1 MHALEA
7 ISDPATYMG
16 VDVPVVMECSILAME
31 FTSVSYDFCNREAN
45 MLANGLAKH
54 CLSSRIS
61 ESWESSVPD
70 FVLQL
75 YVNDLAII

>member
-1 MHALEA
+1 
-7 ISDPATYMG
+7 
-16 VDVPVVMECSILAME
+16 ME
-31 FTSVSYDFCNREAN
+31 FTSVSFDFCNREAN

-70 FVLQL
+70 FVLHHF
-75 YVNDLAII
+75 VNDLSII